1 MIKTIDD
8 IIKLDTKWLIHFL
21 KENHVFKQYY
31 KKLYNV
37 LDKENKPFSLIDV
50 MNKNLYYSNEYIGV
64 CKKNDDMLFDNNNL
78 LTSNILFSSWN
89 FAPYALSKQDE
100 HVNDISYTESAR
112 WLKISYE
119 YVNFKH
125 KMKNIN
131 KDLIK

>member
-1 MIKTIDD
+1 MKTIEDVID
-8 IIKLDTKWLIHFL
+8 IDTKWLIHFL
-21 KENHVFKQYY
+21 KENHIFKQYY

-50 MNKNLYYSNEYIGV
+50 MNKNLYYTDEYIGV
-64 CKKNDDMLFDNNNL
+64 FKKNDDMLFDNNNL

-100 HVNDISYTESAR
+100 HGTDISYTESAR
-112 WLKISYE
+112 WLKITYE
-119 YVNFKH
+119 YVNFKN
-125 KMKNIN
+125 KMKKIN